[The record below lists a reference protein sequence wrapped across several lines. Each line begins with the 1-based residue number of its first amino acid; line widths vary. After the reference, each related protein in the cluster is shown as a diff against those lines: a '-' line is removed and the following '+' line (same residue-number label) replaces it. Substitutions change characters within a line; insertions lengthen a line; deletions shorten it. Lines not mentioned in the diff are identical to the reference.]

1 MIWHYVGLVN
11 ACMTVFLFS
20 ILQDCLH
27 RVQHCLE
34 EEKKDVRFG
43 TWNTGDVSVG
53 VGGGG
58 RGGGSMR
65 MSCAVDTC
73 IGSLNL
79 ISDVL
84 LVRY

>member
-43 TWNTGDVSVG
+43 TWNTGDVSVC
-53 VGGGG
+53 VCGGAGG
-58 RGGGSMR
+58 MC
-65 MSCAVDTC
+65 MSCTVDAC
-73 IGSLNL
+73 IGSLKL

-84 LVRY
+84 LVR